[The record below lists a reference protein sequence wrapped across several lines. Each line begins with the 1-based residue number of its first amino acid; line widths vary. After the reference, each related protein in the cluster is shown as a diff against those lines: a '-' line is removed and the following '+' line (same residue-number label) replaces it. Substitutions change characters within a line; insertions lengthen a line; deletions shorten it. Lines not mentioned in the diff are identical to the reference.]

1 MNAFDRK
8 LAEYDCPAPRAKR
21 ISILVVHVSYKCNL
35 KCTHCYVDSSPDRTE
50 SMSQKTMNKILNVM
64 KENSE
69 ITTLDL
75 TGGAPEMNPHYRY
88 FVKTASDMGKKVQ
101 VRSNLVI
108 YFEPGMEDLPEFLAE
123 NKTKVFASLPHYE
136 ERFMDRQRGKGSYKK
151 AISAL
156 KRLNELGYGKKGTG
170 LELDIEFN
178 PLRAAL
184 ASDQRTLTN
193 IYKYKLMKMHGITF
207 NKLIALS
214 NAPLGRLRKLMSDDE
229 FNKYMKELEGKF
241 NPRTVNDLM
250 CGYYLSISPAGS
262 LYDCGFM
269 QILNVPVKN
278 APLSVDDFNYE
289 ILSKREISTQ
299 PICFICTA
307 GSGMNCFQ

>member
-1 MNAFDRK
+1 MNAFDKK
-8 LAEYDCPAPRAKR
+8 LAEYNCPPPKANRV
-21 ISILVVHVSYKCNL
+21 SILVVHVGYKCNL
-35 KCTHCYVDSSPDRTE
+35 RCTHCYVDSSPDRAE
-50 SMSQKTMNKILNVM
+50 LMSLETMNKILDVM
-64 KENSE
+64 QAHDE

-123 NKTKVFASLPHYE
+123 NKTKIFASLPHYTE
-136 ERFMDRQRGKGSYKK
+136 EIMDKQRGKGSYKK
-151 AISAL
+151 VISAL
-156 KRLNELGYGKKGTG
+156 KKLNALGYGKEGTG

-178 PLRAAL
+178 PLKTDLPPEQDILESAYRYEL
-184 ASDQRTLTN
+184 REIHD
-193 IYKYKLMKMHGITF
+193 ITF

-214 NAPLGRLRKLMSDDE
+214 NAPLGRLRKLMSEDE
-229 FNKYMKELEGKF
+229 FNKYMKELESKF
-241 NPRTVNDLM
+241 NPDTVKDLM
-250 CGYYLSISPAGS
+250 CGYYLSISPAGK

-269 QILNVPVKN
+269 QILDVPLKKGHMN
-278 APLSVDDFNYE
+278 IDNFDYEALSR
-289 ILSKREISTQ
+289 REIATQ

>member
-1 MNAFDRK
+1 MNAFDKK
-8 LAEYDCPAPRAKR
+8 LAEYNCPSPKANRV
-21 ISILVVHVSYKCNL
+21 SILVVHVGYKCNL
-35 KCTHCYVDSSPDRTE
+35 RCTHCYVDSSPDRTE
-50 SMSQKTMNKILNVM
+50 LMSLETMNKILNVM
-64 KENSE
+64 KENAE

-75 TGGAPEMNPHYRY
+75 TGGAPELNPHYRY
-88 FVKTASDMGKKVQ
+88 FIKSAADMGKKVQ

-123 NKTKVFASLPHYE
+123 NKVKIFASLPHYE
-136 ERFMDRQRGKGSYKK
+136 EEEMDKQRGKGSYKK
-151 AISAL
+151 VILAL
-156 KRLNELGYGKKGTG
+156 KRLNNLGYGKDGTG

-178 PLRAAL
+178 PLGASL
-184 ASDQRTLTN
+184 APDQRTLTN
-193 IYKYKLMKMHGITF
+193 IYKDKLMKMHGITF

-214 NAPLGRLRKLMSDDE
+214 NAPLGRLRKLTSDGE

-241 NPRTVNDLM
+241 NPHNVEDLM
-250 CGYYLSISPAGS
+250 CGYYLSISPTGG

-269 QILNVPVKN
+269 QILNVPLKN
-278 APLSVDDFNYE
+278 GDMNIDNFNYDV
-289 ILSKREISTQ
+289 LSRREIATQ